1 MDNKDKQYWL
11 QLSERYFEAE
21 TTAEEER
28 QLRAFASTTDDPDF
42 NALRAT
48 MGYLAVSRRKV
59 FKARTAKSLSLTI
72 GRYAGIA
79 ASVLL
84 VFGLTW
90 FMIAQ
95 RAVSEECVAYV
106 HGQRVDDP
114 NRVIALMQVN
124 LQEMNI
130 DASDDPVESQLRDMF
145 ETLK

>member
-1 MDNKDKQYWL
+1 MDNKEKQYWL

-21 TTAEEER
+21 TTDEEKR
-28 QLRAFASTTDDPDF
+28 RLRAFAASTDDPDF

-48 MGYLAVSRRKV
+48 MGYLAVSRRRMSEV
-59 FKARTAKSLSLTI
+59 RSAKSLSLTI

-79 ASVLL
+79 ASVMF

-90 FMIAQ
+90 FLIGQ
-95 RAVSEECVAYV
+95 HTFSEDCIAYV

-114 NRVIALMQVN
+114 IRVIALMQGN
-124 LQEMNI
+124 LQEMNL
-130 DASDDPVESQLRDMF
+130 DASDDPVENQLRDMF

>member
-1 MDNKDKQYWL
+1 MDNKEKQYWL

-21 TTAEEER
+21 TTDEEER
-28 QLRAFASTTDDPDF
+28 QLRAFAATTDDPDF
-42 NALRAT
+42 RAT
-48 MGYLAVSRRKV
+48 MGYLAVGRRQTA
-59 FKARTAKSLSLTI
+59 KARPAKSLALTI

-90 FMIAQ
+90 FVIGQ
-95 RAVSEECVAYV
+95 RAVPEDCVAYV

-124 LQEMNI
+124 LQEMNM
-130 DASDDPVESQLRDMF
+130 DAADDPVENQLRDMF